1 MHKNNVLAKS
11 VRFALI
17 GGMTATMLN
26 VPFVQAGEAGADKVE
41 RIEVTGSRIKR
52 TDMEAASPVL
62 VMSRDEIDA
71 TGKVSIG

>member
-1 MHKNNVLAKS
+1 MYKNNFLANS

-17 GGMTATMLN
+17 GGVTFAAFN
-26 VPFVQAGEAGADKVE
+26 ASIAVAAEDGAKKVE

-62 VMSRDEIDA
+62 VMNREELEA
-71 TGKVSIG
+71 TGMISIG